1 MSEQTQ
7 EVSTWITQWQTTG
20 TPEWAILRQTG
31 QRVTNMIQYWFD
43 KHATPDEQ
51 LEKARHGV
59 SKTFDAAIEAKFPG
73 IGKRLEVLID
83 EYTRLRSFDPA
94 SKEDLMVKHA
104 ADTLA
109 FQALCDLNIGE
120 TATRGNA
127 IFGAPVFDIPVVTE
141 THEDLQYGSAGYE

>member
-7 EVSTWITQWQTTG
+7 EVSKWITQWQTTG

-31 QRVTNMIQYWFD
+31 QRVTNMIHNWFD
-43 KHATPDEQ
+43 NHATPEEQ
-51 LEKARHGV
+51 LEKARTGV

-73 IGKRLEVLID
+73 VGARLELLTN
-83 EYTRLRSFDPA
+83 EYLRLRSFDPA

-109 FQALCDLNIGE
+109 FQALCDQNISI
-120 TATRGNA
+120 TAIKGNEV
-127 IFGAPVFDIPVVTE
+127 FGAPVFEVPVVNE
-141 THEDLQYGSAGYE
+141 THEDLGYE